1 MHWGHSYAHLKFDGC
16 MTQNV
21 VCICF
26 WQTTLRKPFHWFIN
40 QSGLKVEALP
50 NGLKVC
56 EHEHIETLLVPLIW
70 INVKGKGHFCSNTY
84 VAVFSHLLWTFLV
97 RFSVLVRFSDLGYSL
112 RLLWQPRAR
121 ALGRDAPF
129 PRLICRGF
137 GSLPSGY
144 FIPTQTSNQSFSE

>member
-21 VCICF
+21 VCFCF

-50 NGLKVC
+50 NGLKGC
-56 EHEHIETLLVPLIW
+56 EHKWIKGMWTRAHITLSVPLIW
-70 INVKGKGHFCSNTY
+70 INGKGRGHFCSNTY
-84 VAVFSHLLWTFLV
+84 VAIFSHLLWTILV
-97 RFSVLVRFSDLGYSL
+97 RFSVLGYSL

-121 ALGRDAPF
+121 ALGWDARYF
-129 PRLICRGF
+129 HGQQEKKSGLTQE
-137 GSLPSGY
+137 SVYHWLPG
-144 FIPTQTSNQSFSE
+144 